1 MKGGDTMANFQPL
14 SFSNIQMPQFKSAA
28 REILEAQES
37 ENASEF
43 YKRLMHYIKEFDTS
57 LDQEHEVGVRLVNF
71 GQTIQFAVHNIGY
84 YNPKLISFYGEL
96 EDGSQVQLVQH
107 VNQISFLLLSVKRKN
122 PEHPKRQIGFERD
135 KQTTQEVNQACGQSA
150 ATKE

>member
-1 MKGGDTMANFQPL
+1 MVLDVYKLLQDISSFRRSLTMKGGDTMANFQPL

-71 GQTIQFAVHNIGY
+71 GQTIQFAV
-84 YNPKLISFYGEL
+84 
-96 EDGSQVQLVQH
+96 
-107 VNQISFLLLSVKRKN
+107 
-122 PEHPKRQIGFERD
+122 
-135 KQTTQEVNQACGQSA
+135 
-150 ATKE
+150 